1 MQVGTARIRRISIES
16 HSRPQ
21 TATVSDPEIGDL

>member
-1 MQVGTARIRRISIES
+1 MQVGTARIRRILIES
-16 HSRPQ
+16 HFRPQ